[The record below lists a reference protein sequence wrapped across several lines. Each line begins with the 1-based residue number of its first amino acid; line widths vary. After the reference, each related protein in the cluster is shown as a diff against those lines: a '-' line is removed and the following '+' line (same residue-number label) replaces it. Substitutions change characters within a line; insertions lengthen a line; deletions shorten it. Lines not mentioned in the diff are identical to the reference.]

1 MDIFLIFSG
10 FYLKAYSLAILYN
23 FSASIGKYEMNNYVM
38 IFYDFPITFFYFFF
52 RKWLKPKFV
61 FLWFKVL
68 FYFMIFGDLFMISDQ
83 FIIIFF

>member
-10 FYLKAYSLAILYN
+10 FYLKAYSLAILDN

-52 RKWLKPKFV
+52 RKP
-61 FLWFKVL
+61 
-68 FYFMIFGDLFMISDQ
+68 
-83 FIIIFF
+83 